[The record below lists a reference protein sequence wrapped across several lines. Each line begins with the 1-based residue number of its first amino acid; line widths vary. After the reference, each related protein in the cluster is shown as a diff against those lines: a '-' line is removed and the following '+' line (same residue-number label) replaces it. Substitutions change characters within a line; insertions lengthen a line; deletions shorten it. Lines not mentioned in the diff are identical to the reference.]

1 MSTSELIAMARHNLA
16 HDAKGT
22 MELAPDV
29 VRIPAANYTDPD
41 RFEQEKERIFKRV
54 PLLLA
59 ASCELPEPGDYK
71 AMEPVGVPV
80 FMTRDAEGNVRAFL
94 NSCSHRGAQI
104 LEGTGRSRR
113 FICPYH
119 GWSFDQKGALVGI
132 ASGHEFGAIDKSC
145 HGLTPLP
152 VAERSGLIWVILD
165 ADSTLDIDAFLS
177 GYDSLLGHFGFTTWN
192 LFESRTVAG
201 PNWKVAY
208 DGYLDLYHLPVLH
221 KDTIGGG
228 RSAQANY
235 YAWGP
240 HQRVISPNRFAH
252 LAELPESE
260 WPMADLMTGVWT
272 IFPHISIASFMG
284 GGRSVMLSQLL
295 PGPTVGESTT
305 TQYYLMENEPSDAD
319 RAAATE
325 QFKLLEYVVQDED
338 YKTGLK
344 LQTALA
350 AKARSHVLFGRN
362 ESGGQNFHG
371 WVDRIL
377 AADDTEL
384 SALFI
389 GDQMTRGQA
398 TG

>member
-1 MSTSELIAMARHNLA
+1 MSKSELIAMARHNLA
-16 HDAKGT
+16 HHANGT
-22 MELAPDV
+22 MELAADV
-29 VRIPAANYTDPD
+29 VRIPAANYTDPE
-41 RFEQEKERIFKRV
+41 RFELEKERIFKRV

-80 FMTRDAEGNVRAFL
+80 FMTRDGEGNVRAFL
-94 NSCSHRGAQI
+94 NSCSHRGAQL
-104 LEGTGRSRR
+104 LEGRGRSRR

-119 GWSFDQKGALVGI
+119 GWSFDQQGALMGI
-132 ASGHEFGAIDKSC
+132 ASSHEFGDIDKSC

-165 ADSTLDIDAFLS
+165 PDSKLDIDAFLS
-177 GYDSLLGHFGFTTWN
+177 GYDSLLGHFGFKTWN

-221 KDTIGGG
+221 KNTIGGD
-228 RSAQANY
+228 RSPQANY

-272 IFPHISIASFMG
+272 IFPHI
-284 GGRSVMLSQLL
+284 
-295 PGPTVGESTT
+295 
-305 TQYYLMENEPSDAD
+305 
-319 RAAATE
+319 
-325 QFKLLEYVVQDED
+325 
-338 YKTGLK
+338 
-344 LQTALA
+344 
-350 AKARSHVLFGRN
+350 
-362 ESGGQNFHG
+362 
-371 WVDRIL
+371 
-377 AADDTEL
+377 
-384 SALFI
+384 
-389 GDQMTRGQA
+389 
-398 TG
+398 